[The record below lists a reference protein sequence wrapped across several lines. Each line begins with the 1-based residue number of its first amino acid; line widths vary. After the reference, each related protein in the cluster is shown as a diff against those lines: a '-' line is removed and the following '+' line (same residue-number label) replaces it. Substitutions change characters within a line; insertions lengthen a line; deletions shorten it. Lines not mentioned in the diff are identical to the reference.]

1 MTCFFNEAAR
11 RYRRIFALIA
21 AFSAVF
27 ALNAHELR
35 GGGGVISISDGDTI
49 KILDSGKISHKIR
62 LNKIDA
68 PEKGQA
74 YGEGAKKHLSSLIA
88 GKDVRVIWEKEDRY
102 GRILGEVFLG
112 ETNINLQMVKDGYAW
127 HYKYY
132 DSTPAYAEAEKEAR
146 AAKRG
151 LWRDPNPI
159 QPYEFR
165 KKKRNFGI
173 R

>member
-27 ALNAHELR
+27 ALNAHEL
-35 GGGGVISISDGDTI
+35 GGVISISDGDTI
-49 KILDSGKISHKIR
+49 KILDSDKISYKIR

-74 YGEGAKKHLSSLIA
+74 YGEASKKHLSSLIA
-88 GKDVRVIWEKEDRY
+88 GKNVRVVWEKEDRY

-112 ETNINLQMVKDGYAW
+112 EKNINLQMVKDGYALGTMMVPMV
-127 HYKYY
+127 H
-132 DSTPAYAEAEKEAR
+132 R
-146 AAKRG
+146 
-151 LWRDPNPI
+151 
-159 QPYEFR
+159 
-165 KKKRNFGI
+165 
-173 R
+173 